1 MVLGKVRGRA
11 FAPRLLGRSFTS
23 NSSRSY
29 SRSQVHTRYLW
40 PRWRGRPRGKSSNFE
55 LNARTRDREGN
66 VSVEEPLRSSL
77 RRRIN
82 PLVIFLLHAVT
93 DFGFIPLLH
102 PSVNEYE
109 MPTVI
114 PASIQAESLLNVR
127 DTSGHCFQR
136 SERYPI
142 LRTDYKCLIKRRQT
156 NFMFQ
161 RKRSGKKKREEE
173 DTMLLITVLLPGPR

>member
-1 MVLGKVRGRA
+1 M
-11 FAPRLLGRSFTS
+11 
-23 NSSRSY
+23 
-29 SRSQVHTRYLW
+29 
-40 PRWRGRPRGKSSNFE
+40 
-55 LNARTRDREGN
+55 
-66 VSVEEPLRSSL
+66 EEPLRSSL

-173 DTMLLITVLLPGPR
+173 RKRERGHDAFNNCPLTWPAINPRNCNCERFNVKRTAAIRDCVLGHA